1 MSYYWI
7 NRKIGHYIDVYDTIL
22 PSDSEIPSIANTTWY
37 QYIKPLFN
45 DKVWNDFYNREIFD
59 GDKFDKETE
68 SDLKDV
74 VVKTIKIHLKS
85 KARIYDRMFNA
96 YMADFNPLW
105 NVDGVVGEIRETTRT
120 GTDTDTHSGKDTTRT
135 EDNGTIRKSGSE
147 VDTIAGSK
155 TNIRSGS
162 EVTSANGND
171 TVSNSK
177 TTYDSNTLYPT
188 DESQTDYGKSDT
200 HTYNNVTDTES
211 YANRSNTH
219 QYNNVTDTRDLDGKN
234 ETTYASQLQKTLN
247 LKDKDIA
254 MTIRQGNIGVT
265 RSDELIMRALE
276 AFESDL
282 YDFVHYVVNDCLN
295 QVCYAIY

>member
-7 NRKIGHYIDVYDTIL
+7 NRKIGHYIDNYDTIL

-37 QYIKPLFN
+37 QFIKPLFD
-45 DKVWNDFYNREIFD
+45 DKVWNDFYDREIFD

-105 NVDGVVGEIRETTRT
+105 NVDGVVGEIRETTHT
-120 GTDTDTHSGKDTTRT
+120 GTDTDAHTGKDTTLT
-135 EDNGTIRKSGSE
+135 EDKGNITKSGNES
-147 VDTIAGSK
+147 DLHTGSK
-155 TNIRSGS
+155 SNVRTGSITTNDSGS
-162 EVTSANGND
+162 DVTTNQKTTFNDNHFND
-171 TVSNSK
+171 TDKSTLQHGKNESE
-177 TTYDSNTLYPT
+177 TFNNLTDTETYNN
-188 DESQTDYGKSDT
+188 QTDT
-200 HTYNNVTDTES
+200 HTYNNVK
-211 YANRSNTH
+211 
-219 QYNNVTDTRDLDGKN
+219 DTRNLNGKN
-234 ETTYASQLQKTLN
+234 ETTFSSQLQKTLN

-265 RSDELIMRALE
+265 RSDELISKAME
-276 AFESDL
+276 MFESDL